1 MTTFVAMSK
10 KGVLLVNLGTPNS
23 PSVKDV
29 RKYLREFLMDKYVID
44 LPYLTRW
51 FLVNVIIATF
61 RAPKSAVIY
70 KQVWTK
76 EGSPLLIYGLK
87 VQQLLQKK
95 LGVDIHV
102 AFAMRYQNPPIN
114 TAIKELKNKGID
126 DLVVIP
132 LYPQWASSSTKS
144 SIEKVKEELKKQ
156 HYSPKVRLV
165 ETFVKNE
172 KFIAAIAENGN
183 KHWKTGKYDKVLFSY
198 HGVPERHV
206 IKDCE
211 SNYGN
216 NHCKLDGNCCKT
228 YTDKNRLC
236 YRAQCYETSRLVA
249 KAMNL
254 KETDYEVAFQSRL
267 ETRARDPWL
276 KPYSDIVTADF
287 PKNGVKNVLAFSPSF
302 IADCLETTVE
312 VGDEFKE
319 IFIENGGENWQLVES
334 LNDSPLW
341 IDALEELATKTV

>member
-1 MTTFVAMSK
+1 MSK
-10 KGVLLVNLGTPNS
+10 KGVLLVNLGTPDS

-61 RAPKSAVIY
+61 RAPKSAEIY

-76 EGSPLLIYGLK
+76 EGSPLKIYGLK
-87 VQQLLQKK
+87 VQKLLQTK
-95 LGVDIHV
+95 LGTDIHV
-102 AFAMRYQNPPIN
+102 AFAMRYQNPAVEV
-114 TAIKELKNKGID
+114 AIKELKNKGID

-144 SIEKVKEELKKQ
+144 SIEKVKEELKS
-156 HYSPKVRLV
+156 HNYSPKVRFV
-165 ETFVKNE
+165 ENFVKNE
-172 KFIAAIAENGN
+172 KFIEAIAENGN
-183 KHWKTGKYDKVLFSY
+183 RHWKTGKFDKVLFSY
-198 HGVPERHV
+198 HGIPERH
-206 IKDCE
+206 ILKDCDN
-211 SNYGN
+211 NY
-216 NHCKLDGNCCKT
+216 CKLDENCCKI
-228 YTDKNRLC
+228 YSDKNRLC

-254 KETDYEVAFQSRL
+254 NDSQYTVAFQSRL

-276 KPYSDIVTADF
+276 KPYSDVVAAES
-287 PKNGVKNVLAFSPSF
+287 PKNGVKSILAFSPSF
-302 IADCLETTVE
+302 VADCLETTIE

-319 IFIENGGENWQLVES
+319 IFEENGGENWQLVES

-341 IDALEELATKTV
+341 IESLEQMVNDQGS

>member
-1 MTTFVAMSK
+1 MSK

-44 LPYLTRW
+44 LPYITRW
-51 FLVNVIIATF
+51 LLVNVIIATF
-61 RAPKSAVIY
+61 RAPKSAEIY
-70 KQVWTK
+70 KQLWTK

-87 VQQLLQKK
+87 VQKLLQKK
-95 LGVDIHV
+95 LGADIHV
-102 AFAMRYQNPPIN
+102 GFAMRYQNPPIK
-114 TAIKELKNKGID
+114 TAIKEFKDKGID

-144 SIEKVKEELKKQ
+144 SIEKVKEELVTNN
-156 HYSPKVRLV
+156 YSPKVRFV
-165 ETFVKNE
+165 ENFVKNE

-198 HGVPERHV
+198 HGIPERH
-206 IKDCE
+206 ILKDCD
-211 SNYGN
+211 N
-216 NHCKLDGNCCKT
+216 NHCKLDENCCSI
-228 YTDKNRLC
+228 YADKNRLC

-254 KETDYEVAFQSRL
+254 KESDYEVAFQSRL

-276 KPYSDIVTADF
+276 KPYSDVVTADF
-287 PKNGVKNVLAFSPSF
+287 PKNGIKNVLAFSPSF
-302 IADCLETTVE
+302 IADCLETTIE

-319 IFIENGGENWQLVES
+319 IFEENGGQNWQLVES
-334 LNDSPLW
+334 LNESNLW
-341 IDALEELATKTV
+341 IEALEELATKPS

>member
-1 MTTFVAMSK
+1 MSI
-10 KGVLLVNLGTPNS
+10 KGVLLVNLGTPDS

-44 LPYLTRW
+44 LPYITRW
-51 FLVNVIIATF
+51 FLVNVIIAVF

-76 EGSPLLIYGLK
+76 EGSPLKIYGLK
-87 VQQLLQKK
+87 AQKLLQNK
-95 LGVDIHV
+95 LGADIHV
-102 AFAMRYQNPPIN
+102 SFAMRYQNPAIKV
-114 TAIKELKNKGID
+114 AIKELKNKGID

-144 SIEKVKEELKKQ
+144 SIEKVKEELKA
-156 HYSPKVRLV
+156 HNYSPKVRFV
-165 ETFVKNE
+165 ENFVENE

-183 KHWKTGKYDKVLFSY
+183 KYWTTGKFDKILFSY

-206 IKDCE
+206 IKDCA
-211 SNYGN
+211 SNYGSDN
-216 NHCKLDGNCCKT
+216 CKLDENCCAT
-228 YTDKNRLC
+228 YSDKNRLC
-236 YRAQCYETSRLVA
+236 YRAQCYETSRLVG

-254 KETDYEVAFQSRL
+254 KDDDYVVAFQSRL

-276 KPYSDIVTADF
+276 KPYSDVFAAES
-287 PKNGVKNVLAFSPSF
+287 PKKGIKNILAFSPSF
-302 IADCLETTVE
+302 ISDCLETTIE

-319 IFIENGGENWQLVES
+319 IFEENGGDSWQLVES
-334 LNDSPLW
+334 LNESPLW
-341 IDALEELATKTV
+341 IEALEQLSLNDD

>member
-1 MTTFVAMSK
+1 MHKIITFVHMSK
-10 KGVLLVNLGTPNS
+10 KGVLLVNLGTPDS

-44 LPYLTRW
+44 LPYITRW
-51 FLVNVIIATF
+51 FLVNVIIAVF

-76 EGSPLLIYGLK
+76 EGSPLKVYGLK
-87 VQQLLQKK
+87 VQKLLQDK
-95 LGVDIHV
+95 LGSDIHV
-102 AFAMRYQNPPIN
+102 SFAMRYQNPAIEV
-114 TAIKELKNKGID
+114 AIKELKTKGID

-144 SIEKVKEELKKQ
+144 SIEKVKEELRANN
-156 HYSPKVRLV
+156 YSPKLRFV
-165 ETFVKNE
+165 ENFVKNE

-198 HGVPERHV
+198 HGIPERH
-206 IKDCE
+206 ILKDCDN
-211 SNYGN
+211 NY
-216 NHCKLDGNCCKT
+216 CKLDDKCCQT
-228 YTDKNRLC
+228 YSDKNRLC
-236 YRAQCYETSRLVA
+236 YSAQCYETSRLVA

-254 KETDYEVAFQSRL
+254 KDSDYSVAFQSRL

-276 KPYSDIVTADF
+276 KPYADVVAEES
-287 PKNGVKNVLAFSPSF
+287 PKNGIKNILAFSPSF
-302 IADCLETTVE
+302 VADCLETTIE

-319 IFIENGGENWQLVES
+319 IFEENGGENWQLVES

-341 IDALEELATKTV
+341 IEALEQLSLNND